1 MSKKSLR
8 AKFVWEKLDK
18 PGAKRH
24 TNFLLSVVQELH
36 FPLYNNIPC
45 DGVVSPLTALVSGA
59 ACVEDGLAAP
69 GTSGRTAV
77 TVPELDTWTGMRAC
91 RMANSHCLA
100 YSLPRPDWMR
110 LLFTPATDLPVESSP
125 KKSKA
130 IRNEI
135 GLKNNHK

>member
-1 MSKKSLR
+1 M
-8 AKFVWEKLDK
+8 
-18 PGAKRH
+18 
-24 TNFLLSVVQELH
+24 
-36 FPLYNNIPC
+36 
-45 DGVVSPLTALVSGA
+45 TALVSGA
-59 ACVEDGLAAP
+59 ACVEEGLAAPP

-77 TVPELDTWTGMRAC
+77 TVPEVDTWTGMRAC